1 MPLWK
6 LAQLGREKYNWNELA
21 TLKYNKHGS
30 EGKDITK
37 HAALED
43 KQRKRFLPVSMR
55 NRNGYKN
62 IDGKVKTRKKQTQ
75 GS

>member
-1 MPLWK
+1 M
-6 LAQLGREKYNWNELA
+6 A

-37 HAALED
+37 HAAAEA

-55 NRNGYKN
+55 NINGSKDN
-62 IDGKVKTRKKQTQ
+62 NGK
-75 GS
+75 